1 MNDEYK
7 VYAVDFDGTLCEDK
21 YPDIGAPNNAL
32 IISLILLR
40 RQGHKLILWTCRGG
54 EYLKKAV
61 DWCKRQGLEFDA
73 VNENLPERIQLYGND
88 CRKIGYD
95 ILIDDKAV
103 SSEEYHLPFYSENCV
118 CEDES
123 LPSCRSNSFHF
134 TD

>member
-54 EYLKKAV
+54 EYLKQAV

-73 VNENLPERIQLYGND
+73 VNENLSERIQLYEND

-103 SSEEYHLPFYSENCV
+103 NLEEYHLPFYLENCIY
-118 CEDES
+118 EEEK
-123 LPSCRSNSFHF
+123 
-134 TD
+134 

>member
-21 YPDIGAPNNAL
+21 YPDIGAPNDAL

-40 RQGHKLILWTCRGG
+40 RQGNKLILWTCRSG
-54 EYLKKAV
+54 EYLDQAV

-95 ILIDDKAV
+95 VLIDDKAV
-103 SSEEYHLPFYSENCV
+103 DLEEYLSSFYLWSCI
-118 CEDES
+118 CEKEK
-123 LPSCRSNSFHF
+123 
-134 TD
+134 

>member
-61 DWCKRQGLEFDA
+61 EWCKRQGLEFDV

-103 SSEEYHLPFYSENCV
+103 NQEEHLRSFYLQSCV
-118 CEDES
+118 CKDES
-123 LPSCRSNSFHF
+123 LPFCRSNSFHF

>member
-21 YPDIGAPNNAL
+21 YPDIGAPNDAL

-40 RQGHKLILWTCRGG
+40 QQGHKLILWTCRGG
-54 EYLKKAV
+54 EYLDRAI

-73 VNENLPERIQLYGND
+73 VNENLLERIQLYGND

-103 SSEEYHLPFYSENCV
+103 NREEYHLPFYSSNCV
-118 CEDES
+118 YKEKK
-123 LPSCRSNSFHF
+123 
-134 TD
+134 